1 MKDSAPSPRRLQ
13 YLRDYRR
20 RKRSIRLWQ
29 VCLLAGLFALWELTT
44 RLGLSD
50 GFLTSSP
57 SRMAGTLQSL
67 WHSGDLWRHIGTSC
81 LETVVGFTAGTL
93 LGTAIAVAMWWWEKL
108 ARVLDPYLVVLN
120 ALPKTALGPIFIVWM
135 GAGMGAIIV
144 MTLAISLI
152 VTILTMYQGFM
163 TTDPEKLRLMRSLGA
178 RRSQMLWLLVFP
190 ANCPTLFNTLK
201 VNVGLSWVGV
211 IMGEFLVS
219 RAGLGYLIVYGSQ
232 VFNMDL
238 VMTSVLIL
246 ALAAVVMYQ
255 LVLRV
260 EKILNRTWGGTVM
273 KKVFAC
279 LLAVCMVLPA
289 LAGCSQPQETTA
301 VRLSEVT
308 HSVFY
313 APQYV
318 AISQGFFADEGLTV
332 ELSNGGG
339 ADKVMTAVVSGQ
351 ADIGLA
357 GPEASIYVAQQ
368 GKEDPPVIFAQLT
381 RRDGSFL
388 VGRSDGP
395 FRWEDLRGSTIIGG
409 RAGGVPEMTL
419 EYVLRQH
426 GLTPGEDVTVDTSVQ
441 FNMMAGAFTGG
452 GGDYV
457 TLFEPT
463 ATEVEQAGKGY
474 ILCSIGQ
481 ESGEIPYT
489 AYFANR
495 SYLTANAGTVQR
507 FTNAIARAQRWVAE
521 HTDREVAEAI
531 CGQFPDT
538 DLAVLERV
546 CARHREIDAWNLT
559 PVMEQAAL
567 ERLETVMTTA
577 GQLKQEEWVDFDR
590 LVDTS
595 FAQKAS

>member
-1 MKDSAPSPRRLQ
+1 
-13 YLRDYRR
+13 
-20 RKRSIRLWQ
+20 
-29 VCLLAGLFALWELTT
+29 
-44 RLGLSD
+44 
-50 GFLTSSP
+50 
-57 SRMAGTLQSL
+57 
-67 WHSGDLWRHIGTSC
+67 
-81 LETVVGFTAGTL
+81 
-93 LGTAIAVAMWWWEKL
+93 
-108 ARVLDPYLVVLN
+108 
-120 ALPKTALGPIFIVWM
+120 
-135 GAGMGAIIV
+135 
-144 MTLAISLI
+144 
-152 VTILTMYQGFM
+152 
-163 TTDPEKLRLMRSLGA
+163 
-178 RRSQMLWLLVFP
+178 
-190 ANCPTLFNTLK
+190 
-201 VNVGLSWVGV
+201 
-211 IMGEFLVS
+211 
-219 RAGLGYLIVYGSQ
+219 
-232 VFNMDL
+232 
-238 VMTSVLIL
+238 
-246 ALAAVVMYQ
+246 
-255 LVLRV
+255 
-260 EKILNRTWGGTVM
+260 M
-273 KKVFAC
+273 KK
-279 LLAVCMVLPA
+279 LLTFFCVAALLLPVL
-289 LAGCSQPQETTA
+289 LTGCGSGGATT
-301 VRLSEVT
+301 VRLNEVT

-313 APQYV
+313 APQY
-318 AISQGFFADEGLTV
+318 AAMSLGFFADEGLNV
-332 ELSNGGG
+332 ELTNGGG
-339 ADKVMTAVVSGQ
+339 ADKVMTAVVSGS

-357 GPEASIYVAQQ
+357 GPESCIYIYNQ
-368 GKEDPPVIFAQLT
+368 GKDDHPVIFAQLT
-381 RRDGSFL
+381 KRDGSFL
-388 VGRSDGP
+388 VGRTGGS
-395 FRWEDLRGSTIIGG
+395 FSWEDLRGATVIGG
-409 RAGGVPEMTL
+409 RKGGVPEMTL
-419 EYVLRQH
+419 EYVMKQN
-426 GLTPGEDVTVDTSVQ
+426 GVVPQVDAVVDTSVQ

-590 LVDTS
+590 LVDNS